1 MSAEDSLAELLAGA
15 EQRSDGFALTVPET
29 WHQGRTGY
37 GGFSAALAFAAAQR
51 AGGDLPPLRSAQIAF
66 VGPLY
71 GKVETRARVLR
82 RGKNATWL
90 SAEVLRAEEG
100 EGEVGLAASFVFMGP
115 VASSLHLND
124 SAPPADLIPVDEAAE
139 LQPGGF
145 APLFR
150 RNHFDVRHALPRRED
165 KLPEICW
172 WVRPKAHA
180 ALSAPLSAV
189 LSADGVPPAVM
200 PLMHPGVLVSSMTW
214 QVNMLTPQPATR
226 DGWWLL
232 RSVGTYAE
240 AGCSSQQMQLW
251 NADGA
256 PILSGMQSLAVFG

>member
-1 MSAEDSLAELLAGA
+1 MSLAELLAGA
-15 EQRSDGFALTVPET
+15 ERGDHGFALDVPES

-37 GGFSAALAFAAAQR
+37 GGFSAALALAAARQVR
-51 AGGDLPPLRSAQIAF
+51 GKMPPLRSAQVAF

-71 GKVETRARVLR
+71 GAVEARARVLR

-90 SAEVLRAEEG
+90 AAEVVRD
-100 EGEVGLAASFVFMGP
+100 GEVGLAASFVFMGP
-115 VASSLHLND
+115 VESSLHLNEA
-124 SAPPADLIPVDEAAE
+124 APPADLIPVDAAAE

-145 APLFR
+145 APIFL
-150 RNHFDVRHALPRRED
+150 RNHFDVRHALPRRVE

-180 ALSAPLSAV
+180 TLDPTLSAV

-200 PLMHPGVLVSSMTW
+200 PLMHPGVMVSSMTW
-214 QVNMLTPQPATR
+214 QINMLTPAPATR

-232 RSVGTYAE
+232 RTSGNYAE
-240 AGCSSQQMQLW
+240 AGCSSQQMQMW

-256 PILSGMQSLAVFG
+256 PILSAMQSVALFG

>member
-1 MSAEDSLAELLAGA
+1 MRLHELLAGA
-15 EQRSDGFALTVPET
+15 ELRSDGFALTVPET

-37 GGFSAALAFAAAQR
+37 GGFSAALALAAARQV
-51 AGGDLPPLRSAQIAF
+51 GEDLPPLRSAQIAF

-71 GKVETRARVLR
+71 GAVEATARVLR

-90 SAEVLRAEEG
+90 SAEVLR

-115 VASSLHLND
+115 VESSLHLNH
-124 SAPPADLIPVDEAAE
+124 SGVPADLIPVDEARE
-139 LQPGGF
+139 LVPGPHTPAF
-145 APLFR
+145 V
-150 RNHFDVRHALPRRED
+150 RNHFEARFARPRRAEAE
-165 KLPEICW
+165 PEICW
-172 WVRPKAHA
+172 WVRPRNHA
-180 ALSAPLSAV
+180 DLDPAIAPLLCADAV
-189 LSADGVPPAVM
+189 P
-200 PLMHPGVLVSSMTW
+200 PGVLPLMKPGIMVSSMTW
-214 QVNMLTPQPATR
+214 QVNMLTPRPATR

-256 PILSGMQSLAVFG
+256 PILSAMQSVALFG

>member
-1 MSAEDSLAELLAGA
+1 MSLHEVLGGA
-15 EQRSDGFALTVPET
+15 EQRSDGFALTVPDG

-37 GGFSAALAFAAAQR
+37 GGFSGALALAAARQV
-51 AGGDLPPLRSAQIAF
+51 GGELPPLRSAQVAF

-71 GKVETRARVLR
+71 GEVEARARVLR
-82 RGKNATWL
+82 RGKNATWA
-90 SAEVLRAEEG
+90 SAEVLRD
-100 EGEVGLAASFVFMGP
+100 GEVGLAASFVFMGP
-115 VASSLHLND
+115 VDSGLHLND
-124 SAPPADLIPVDEAAE
+124 AAPPADLIPVDEAAE

-145 APLFR
+145 APIFL
-150 RNHFDVRHALPRRED
+150 RNHFDVRHALSRRVE
-165 KLPEICW
+165 KRPEICW

-180 ALSAPLSAV
+180 ALDPTLSAV

-200 PLMHPGVLVSSMTW
+200 PLMHPGVMVSSMTW
-214 QVNMLTPQPATR
+214 QINMLTPAPATR

-232 RSVGTYAE
+232 RSSGNYAE

-256 PILSGMQSLAVFG
+256 PILSAMQSVALFG

>member
-1 MSAEDSLAELLAGA
+1 MSLHEVLGA
-15 EQRSDGFALTVPET
+15 VDLRSDGFALSVPES

-37 GGFSAALAFAAAQR
+37 GGFSAALALAAARQV
-51 AGGDLPPLRSAQIAF
+51 GGELPPLRSAQVAF

-71 GKVETRARVLR
+71 GAVEATARVLR

-90 SAEVLRAEEG
+90 SAEILRANDQG
-100 EGEVGLAASFVFMGP
+100 GEVGLAASFVFMGP
-115 VASSLHLND
+115 VESSLHLND
-124 SAPPADLIPVDEAAE
+124 AVPPAELIPVDEAAE

-145 APLFR
+145 APIFL
-150 RNHFDVRHALPRRED
+150 RNHFDVRHALPRRSE
-165 KLPEICW
+165 KRPEICW

-180 ALSAPLSAV
+180 DLDPTLSAV

-200 PLMHPGVLVSSMTW
+200 PLMLPGVMVSSMTW
-214 QVNMLTPQPATR
+214 QVNMLTPSPATR

-232 RSVGTYAE
+232 RSSGTYAE

-256 PILSGMQSLAVFG
+256 PILSAMQSVALFG

>member
-1 MSAEDSLAELLAGA
+1 MSLHEVLGGA
-15 EQRSDGFALTVPET
+15 EQRSDGFALSVPES
-29 WHQGRTGY
+29 WHQGRTCY
-37 GGFSAALAFAAAQR
+37 GGFSATLALAAARQ
-51 AGGDLPPLRSAQIAF
+51 AGGDLPPLRSAQVAF

-71 GKVETRARVLR
+71 GEVEAKARVLR
-82 RGKNATWL
+82 RGKNATWA
-90 SAEVLRAEEG
+90 SAEVLR

-115 VASSLHLND
+115 VDSGLHLND
-124 SAPPADLIPVDEAAE
+124 VAPPADLIPVDEAAE

-145 APLFR
+145 APIFL
-150 RNHFDVRHALPRRED
+150 RNHFDVRHALSRRAE
-165 KLPEICW
+165 KRPEICW

-180 ALSAPLSAV
+180 ALDPALSAV

-200 PLMHPGVLVSSMTW
+200 PLMHPGVMVSSMTW
-214 QVNMLTPQPATR
+214 QINMLTPAPATR

-232 RSVGTYAE
+232 RSSGNYAE

-256 PILSGMQSLAVFG
+256 PILSAMQSVALFG

>member
-1 MSAEDSLAELLAGA
+1 MSLAELLSGA
-15 EQRSDGFALTVPET
+15 ERGDEGFALGVPES

-37 GGFSAALAFAAAQR
+37 GGFSAALALAAARQV
-51 AGGDLPPLRSAQIAF
+51 GGELPPLRSAQVAF

-71 GKVETRARVLR
+71 GAVEATARVLR

-90 SAEVLRAEEG
+90 AAEVVRD
-100 EGEVGLAASFVFMGP
+100 GEVGLAASFVFMGP
-115 VASSLHLND
+115 VESGLHLND
-124 SAPPADLIPVDEAAE
+124 AAPPADLIPVDAAAE

-145 APLFR
+145 APIFL
-150 RNHFDVRHALPRRED
+150 RNHFDVRHALPRRAE

-180 ALSAPLSAV
+180 ALDPTLSAV

-200 PLMHPGVLVSSMTW
+200 PLMHPGVMVSSMTW
-214 QVNMLTPQPATR
+214 QINMLTPQPATR

-232 RSVGTYAE
+232 RTSGNYAE
-240 AGCSSQQMQLW
+240 AGCSSQQMQMW

-256 PILSGMQSLAVFG
+256 PILSAMQSVALFG